1 VDRIGI
7 VARAGGTAATAA
19 LAPIAVTHEVPL
31 QLAGVY
37 ACAFASGPIDPS
49 LPMRRMSGADRLLP
63 DLQALK
69 AAHPAP
75 DGSLSAEDRQR
86 LGRVLERL
94 PSLLAASAESTLVL
108 SQRLAARL
116 RAGDA
121 STLFYEASPRMV
133 VASFGPTTGAALDL
147 RRDEMRAAA

>member
-1 VDRIGI
+1 RMSARAAARTGGAAALARAGAAAESDFTAESLEVEFTDQSRQSVIVRRELVDRIGI

-19 LAPIAVTHEVPL
+19 LAPITVTHEVPL

-75 DGSLSAEDRQR
+75 DGSLPAHDR
-86 LGRVLERL
+86 
-94 PSLLAASAESTLVL
+94 PP
-108 SQRLAARL
+108 
-116 RAGDA
+116 
-121 STLFYEASPRMV
+121 PRPPP
-133 VASFGPTTGAALDL
+133 PT
-147 RRDEMRAAA
+147 